1 MIPPVWGLDKIGLGP
16 LRRLVGEVSLCQ
28 RADVMGEGALLKD
41 LLIFQGG
48 GLSGEA
54 AVGLGLACL
63 EGLHG
68 QQQGGD
74 ALGVADLAALQE
86 GGYLIDGDAH
96 HFYVFVEVGVED
108 GRAQV
113 GG

>member
-28 RADVMGEGALLKD
+28 RADVMGVHYPKV
-41 LLIFQGG
+41 LLIFQGSFRG
-48 GLSGEA
+48 RG

-63 EGLHG
+63 EGPQG